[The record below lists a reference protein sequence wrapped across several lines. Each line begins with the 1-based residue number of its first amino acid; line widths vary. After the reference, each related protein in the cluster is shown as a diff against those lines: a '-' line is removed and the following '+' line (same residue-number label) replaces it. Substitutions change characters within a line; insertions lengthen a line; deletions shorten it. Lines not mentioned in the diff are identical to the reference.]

1 MVALAVLPA
10 SVYGQ
15 YQPSAYG
22 PGGNPAALGPRQ
34 ALFTSPMQNMW
45 RAQTTPYVDA
55 YGNPVV
61 MPAGC
66 CAPCECGY
74 GGCSYGCGP
83 GECGPGGC
91 GPDGCGGSY
100 PPGQHQQFGFTG
112 CYPMGAGGTNP
123 PIGYD
128 MMEDVGTEGYLIDQ
142 RGPHYFDV
150 RAEAVYLERDDTFND
165 DIDFS
170 ALNFGQNAVVVLSS
184 SDLDFEAEPGFR
196 VIGRCD
202 ICPLSVFEFGYT
214 GIFSFEDSATA
225 VDPNPGAES
234 GNLYSLFSRPAPGQG
249 TFGTD
254 PAGVSDPGG
263 PLAQSE
269 RALRHTISIDSDLQT
284 GELTYRR
291 YWVGYTPR
299 VSGTLLAGFR
309 YTRLDEDFH
318 FITNGFPFED
328 FPDLTPPALDYS
340 IDAENNLAGFQA
352 GGDFWIGLM
361 QGLRIGGEAK
371 AGIYNN
377 HYRLRSQL
385 FSQGFSGFVTNPT
398 PPPPLIE
405 GPEPAIS
412 PPDDFRDD
420 QVAFL
425 TEASFDIVADI
436 LPSWSIRA
444 GYEVLFLNELVLV
457 GENFNQTSPYG
468 NQGPRVPFLV
478 NDGEL
483 FYHGGHAGIE
493 FVW

>member
-1 MVALAVLPA
+1 
-10 SVYGQ
+10 
-15 YQPSAYG
+15 
-22 PGGNPAALGPRQ
+22 
-34 ALFTSPMQNMW
+34 
-45 RAQTTPYVDA
+45 
-55 YGNPVV
+55 
-61 MPAGC
+61 
-66 CAPCECGY
+66 
-74 GGCSYGCGP
+74 
-83 GECGPGGC
+83 
-91 GPDGCGGSY
+91 
-100 PPGQHQQFGFTG
+100 
-112 CYPMGAGGTNP
+112 MGAGGTDP

-128 MMEDVGTEGYLIDQ
+128 MMEDVGVEGYLIDQ
-142 RGPHYFDV
+142 RGPHYFDF

-170 ALNFGQNAVVVLSS
+170 AVNFGQNAVVVLRS

-196 VIGRCD
+196 VVGRCD

-214 GIFSFEDSATA
+214 GIFSFEDSATVA
-225 VDPNPGAES
+225 PPPGPEA
-234 GNLYSLFSRPAPGQG
+234 GNLFSLFSRPAPGVG
-249 TFGTD
+249 LFGTD
-254 PAGVSDPGG
+254 PTDVSTPGG

-284 GELTYRR
+284 AELTYRR
-291 YWVGYTPR
+291 YWVGYVPR

-309 YTRLDEDFH
+309 YTRLDENFN
-318 FITNGFPFED
+318 FITNGFVFPD

-352 GGDFWIGLM
+352 GGDVWIGLM
-361 QGLRIGGEAK
+361 QGLRLGAEAK
-371 AGIYNN
+371 AGVYNN
-377 HYRLRSQL
+377 HYQLRSQL
-385 FSQGFSGFVTNPT
+385 ISQGFQGFADPPTNSVDGPLPT
-398 PPPPLIE
+398 ID
-405 GPEPAIS
+405 

-425 TEASFDIVADI
+425 TEASVDIVADI
-436 LPSWSIRA
+436 LPSWSIRV

-483 FYHGGHAGIE
+483 FYHGGHAGVE